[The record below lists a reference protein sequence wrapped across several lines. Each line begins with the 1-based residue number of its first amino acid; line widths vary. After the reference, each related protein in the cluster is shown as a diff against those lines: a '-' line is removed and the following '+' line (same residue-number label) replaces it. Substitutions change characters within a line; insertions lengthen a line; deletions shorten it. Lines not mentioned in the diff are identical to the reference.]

1 MLNRGFVLGSDAVID
16 YKDEFLV
23 PLLLVALVL
32 ELNLGAIAMGERSD
46 AALSTVILLIG
57 AFWVLF
63 LKET

>member
-1 MLNRGFVLGSDAVID
+1 MD